1 MRKRSRS
8 KEIDQHLLDTINLL
22 KRDWHHIQTIMEK
35 SIEPTEES
43 LYQQNI
49 AQAKYLF
56 LLREARHRNIRA
68 QRYN

>member
-1 MRKRSRS
+1 MRKRTRR
-8 KEIDQHLLDTINLL
+8 KVIDQHLLETINLL
-22 KRDWHHIQTIMEK
+22 KREWHHIQAIMEK

-56 LLREARHRNIRA
+56 LLREARHRNLRA
-68 QRYN
+68 QKYN